1 MTVRVGINGFGRIGR
16 LFLRAALGR
25 EAINVTAVNH
35 KSRRLSG
42 AAGDLARYLAHSLQ
56 YDSVHGTLPVEVQGS
71 DGLLRING
79 REARVF
85 TEADPA
91 AIPWGDLQVEI
102 VVESTGKFRDGQ
114 GAAKHLAA
122 GAKKVIITAPAS
134 NEDITIVM
142 GVNHHHYEPAKH
154 HVISN
159 ASCTTNCLAPVAK
172 VLHTRFGIVKGLM
185 NTIHAYTNDQQI
197 LDMPHK
203 DFRRGRSANL
213 SIIPTTTGAAR
224 AVGRVLPELEGK
236 LNGLAFRVPVPN
248 VSVVDLV
255 LELARPVSAADVN
268 EALKEASASDYKG
281 ILGYTEIPLVSR
293 DFNGNPHSA
302 VVDALSTMVMGNNL
316 VRVVAWYDN
325 EWAYVSRA
333 ADLAEYIAAKGLD

>member
-1 MTVRVGINGFGRIGR
+1 MTLRVGINGFGRIGR
-16 LFLRAALGR
+16 LFLRAGLSR
-25 EAINVTAVNH
+25 ETINVVAVNH

-56 YDSVHGTLPVEVQGS
+56 YDSVHGTLPADVHGGN
-71 DGLLRING
+71 GLLKING
-79 REARVF
+79 REVRVF
-85 TEADPA
+85 SEANPA
-91 AIPWGDLQVEI
+91 AIPWQDLQVDI
-102 VVESTGKFRDGQ
+102 VVESTGRFRDGQ
-114 GAAKHLAA
+114 EAAKHLSA
-122 GAKKVIITAPAS
+122 GVKKVIITAPAK

-142 GVNHHHYEPAKH
+142 GVNHHLYEPAKH
-154 HVISN
+154 HIISN

-172 VLHTRFGIVKGLM
+172 ILHTRFGIVKGLM

-213 SIIPTTTGAAR
+213 SIIPTTTGAAK
-224 AVGRVLPELEGK
+224 AIGRVLPELEGK

-255 LELARPVSAADVN
+255 LELARPASAAEVN
-268 EALKEASASDYKG
+268 EVLKEASEADFKS
-281 ILGYTEIPLVSR
+281 ILAYTEIPLVSR

-302 VVDALSTMVMGNNL
+302 VVDGLSTMVIGNNL

-333 ADLAEYIAAKGLD
+333 ADLAEYIAAKGLK

>member
-1 MTVRVGINGFGRIGR
+1 
-16 LFLRAALGR
+16 
-25 EAINVTAVNH
+25 
-35 KSRRLSG
+35 
-42 AAGDLARYLAHSLQ
+42 LARYLAHSLQ

>member
-16 LFLRAALGR
+16 LFLRAALSR
-25 EAINVTAVNH
+25 RAIEVVAVNH
-35 KSRRLSG
+35 KSRRLSV
-42 AAGDLARYLAHSLQ
+42 ASGDFTRHLAHSLQ
-56 YDSVHGTLPVEVQGS
+56 YDSVHGMLAARIDCTEKA
-71 DGLLRING
+71 LRIDG
-79 REARVF
+79 REIHVF
-85 TEADPA
+85 SEANPE
-91 AIPWGDLQVEI
+91 AIPWGDHNI
-102 VVESTGKFRDGQ
+102 DVVIESTGKFRDGYE
-114 GAAKHLAA
+114 AAKHLSA
-122 GAKKVIITAPAS
+122 GAKKVIITAPAK

-142 GVNHHHYEPAKH
+142 GINEHLYKPEQH

-224 AVGRVLPELEGK
+224 AIGRVLPELDGK

-255 LELARPVSAADVN
+255 AELARPVTEAEVN
-268 EALKEASASDYKG
+268 QALKEAAEAELKG
-281 ILGYTEIPLVSR
+281 VLAYTELPLVSR

-302 VVDALSTMVMGNNL
+302 IVDGLSTMVVAQNL

-325 EWAYVSRA
+325 EWAYVNRA
-333 ADLAEYIAAKGLD
+333 ADLTEYIAAKGLK